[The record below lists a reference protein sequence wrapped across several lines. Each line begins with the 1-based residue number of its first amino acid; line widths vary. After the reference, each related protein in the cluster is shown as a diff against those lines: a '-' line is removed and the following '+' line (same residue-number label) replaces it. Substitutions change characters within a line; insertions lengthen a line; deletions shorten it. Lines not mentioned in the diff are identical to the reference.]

1 MSLLS
6 QFFPSGGGAKIKTSM
21 LLVGGGGGGGCTGP
35 DPFTPAPIR
44 GTVNERGGGGGGGGA
59 GTVYRFND
67 FYISS
72 NSTITVTV
80 GAGGNNNSDGGNS
93 CICICNQDLFITAGG
108 RSGAS
113 PTVINS
119 NCPVTDDIYSTT
131 SQIRCGLGGGGK
143 GFVCQTQPPAN
154 AHSSNP
160 CSTNNG
166 GCGITWCGSSG
177 SLSSILNP
185 SCLSSC
191 SIIATTQTACGAVS
205 RGVYISQSGGS
216 GGSKTPYGTCYA
228 GASGGGGWGSSF
240 VGCPSQLNPSAGGY
254 VPCGLSQALAIP
266 QCGSGGS
273 GTFSSITGSNTE
285 YAAGGGGGGG
295 ANGGTPPP
303 AFSPYIYCIVFM
315 GRPGISPTGGCGGRG
330 AIFSSPYGGTI
341 CTPACGGINA
351 TANLGGGGGGA
362 GYAPTST
369 LAGGNGGSGTFV
381 IQYPNAYPA
390 APAFPGA
397 CDCSPATP
405 GSRTYRFNGPGSIIL
420 P

>member
-44 GTVNERGGGGGGGGA
+44 GTATERGGGGGGGGA

-119 NCPVTDDIYSTT
+119 FCPFTDDIYSTT
-131 SQIRCGLGGGGK
+131 SQVRCGLGGGGK
-143 GFVCQTQPPAN
+143 GFICQYNPAPTL
-154 AHSSNP
+154 HSSNP
-160 CSTNNG
+160 CSTAHG

-185 SCLSSC
+185 SCLCFC
-191 SIIATTQTACGAVS
+191 SVVATTQTACGAVS
-205 RGVYISQSGGS
+205 RGVYISQPGGS

-240 VGCPSQLNPSAGGY
+240 AGCPSQTSPSSCSYG
-254 VPCGLSQALAIP
+254 PCFLPSNLAIP
-266 QCGSGGS
+266 QGGRGGC
-273 GTFSSITGSNTE
+273 GTFSSITGTNTE
-285 YAAGGGGGGG
+285 YAGGGGGGG
-295 ANGGTPPP
+295 GAVGGPPP
-303 AFSPYIYCIVFM
+303 SFTQPYAYCLAFA
-315 GRPGISPTGGCGGRG
+315 GRPGGSPTGGCGGRG
-330 AIFSSPYGGTI
+330 AILCSPGA
-341 CTPACGGINA
+341 PATTATAGSNA

-390 APAFPGA
+390 APAFPGGT
-397 CDCSPATP
+397 DCSPATP

>member
-44 GTVNERGGGGGGGGA
+44 GTPTERGGGGGGGGA
-59 GTVYRFND
+59 GTVYRFSD

-131 SQIRCGLGGGGK
+131 SQVRCGLGGGGK
-143 GFVCQTQPPAN
+143 GCIFQSNPAPTS
-154 AHSSNP
+154 HSSNP
-160 CSTNNG
+160 CSANHG

-205 RGVYISQSGGS
+205 RGVYISQCGGC
-216 GGSKTPYGTCYA
+216 GGSKSSPYCYN

-240 VGCPSQLNPSAGGY
+240 SGCSSILNPQAGCY
-254 VPCGLSQALAIP
+254 IPCSTSLQSAIP
-266 QCGSGGS
+266 QAGNGGG

-285 YAAGGGGGGG
+285 YAGGGGGGGG
-295 ANGGTPPP
+295 ANQGAPPSFNNPYAYCLIFGGR
-303 AFSPYIYCIVFM
+303 AGC
-315 GRPGISPTGGCGGRG
+315 SPTGGCGGRG
-330 AIFSSPYGGTI
+330 AILSPYGV
-341 CTPACGGINA
+341 CTTATTGSNA

-362 GYAPTST
+362 GYAPAST